1 MIFSWSRYFV
11 LISSLQFNQAMH
23 LRPTH
28 FLLLCSLVPLL
39 AQQPKLCQPIPNT
52 INDLQD
58 GLFRCDRGKINIRS
72 EAPLETIQAGSSQL
86 KGIVDAK
93 QRNFAWSIEIKT
105 LKGFNSPLQ
114 QEHFNENYME
124 TTLYP
129 TASFTGKIIENI
141 NFDTDGTYNIRAKGI
156 LEIHGVSQERI
167 IKVRLELKKSK
178 IILHSDFTIALE
190 EHNIAIPRVVHQK
203 IATDVQVSVDAV
215 LKSGS

>member
-11 LISSLQFNQAMH
+11 LISSLQFYQAMH
-23 LRPTH
+23 LRLTH
-28 FLLLCSLVPLL
+28 ALFLCSLVALL
-39 AQQPKLCQPIPNT
+39 AQQPKLCQPIETTLNEV
-52 INDLQD
+52 QD

-86 KGIVDAK
+86 KGIVDTK

-167 IKVRLELKKSK
+167 IKVRLDVKKSK
-178 IILHSDFTIALE
+178 IILHSEFTIALE

-203 IATDVQVSVDAV
+203 IATDVQVNVDAV
-215 LKSGS
+215 LKAGS

>member
-11 LISSLQFNQAMH
+11 LISSLQFYQAMH
-23 LRPTH
+23 LRLTH
-28 FLLLCSLVPLL
+28 ALLLCSLVPLL
-39 AQQPKLCQPIPNT
+39 AQQPKLCQPIETTLNEV
-52 INDLQD
+52 QD

-86 KGIVDAK
+86 KGIVDTK

-167 IKVRLELKKSK
+167 IKVRLDVKKSK
-178 IILHSDFTIALE
+178 IILHSEFTIALE

-203 IATDVQVSVDAV
+203 IATDVQVNVDAV
-215 LKSGS
+215 LKAGS